1 MIFFSCATYA
11 GLVEVGVAVVV
22 VCLIVVVVVLVVCVG
37 TRVTGFIQLERL
49 HPPILQV
56 HRQYILAMLGLF
68 VQ

>member
-1 MIFFSCATYA
+1 MCYLR

-56 HRQYILAMLGLF
+56 HRQYILAMLG

>member
-22 VCLIVVVVVLVVCVG
+22 VCLIVVVIALVVCG
-37 TRVTGFIQLERL
+37 TLVTGFIQLERL